1 MHSARTLSSPRTGGQ
16 DNRTCPRGLCPTISD
31 VLNCSP
37 DFPWPATRC
46 LDAAHSG
53 RCHTL
58 CPAPRLPC
66 PDCHPR
72 LPAQRRAG
80 PPIPHRPVG
89 EGRRAGARVVRGQ
102 ARRGESRS
110 WCFGRGRQS
119 RLGGRGQA
127 VSWGFKHDRRS
138 SKGARD
144 LVSA

>member
-1 MHSARTLSSPRTGGQ
+1 MPTWPVRNAIPCFELNQFSKAGQAAQCLGGW
-16 DNRTCPRGLCPTISD
+16 RPLGS
-31 VLNCSP
+31 
-37 DFPWPATRC
+37 
-46 LDAAHSG
+46 
-53 RCHTL
+53 CHTL

-80 PPIPHRPVG
+80 PPYPPTGWRG
-89 EGRRAGARVVRGQ
+89 AAGRRTRSTRP

-127 VSWGFKHDRRS
+127 VL
-138 SKGARD
+138 GASMTGGAAREPGIWS
-144 LVSA
+144 VPEEPANREHP